1 MERIDITVD
10 EIVKITLDLTDCE
23 YIRDF
28 HERIRV
34 AFDFPEWYGRNL
46 DALWDLLSEPR
57 SAHVTVIGAD
67 TMTKDLREY
76 FPKIIQIFEDVK
88 VAQQELGLSFSY
100 EILS

>member
-1 MERIDITVD
+1 MD
-10 EIVKITLDLTDCE
+10 EIENITLDLTDCK

-57 SAHVTVIGAD
+57 SAHITVIGVD
-67 TMTKDLREY
+67 TMTKELQEY
-76 FPKIIQIFEDVK
+76 FESIIKIFERAK
-88 VAQQELGLSFSY
+88 CEQNSYGLVFEY